1 MSNFSNINWAG
12 ASYNG
17 GKMRLYSAGGGGAEH
32 GIFLE
37 DNTAAYPVSG
47 IQLRSDANSVFLQTG
62 LAATPNPN
70 CGIYLQDF
78 APAGYYG
85 VQISSSSNGI
95 NLIADTGISLFSA
108 GGIDLQS
115 PSNAVNLIGR
125 TITLTDNAP
134 ATFGNVLITSVSNA
148 INISNTTNSLNF
160 GYLSGIT
167 MTTTM
172 GDIQINNSSGG
183 TFLSNSA
190 DVINLTTTSNDIN
203 ITSGNDIN
211 LSASNN
217 AVITASCSSGTPSS
231 SGSGFFAGVVSLVDT
246 SPAFPP
252 PTMLPYPVGVNIE
265 SLSNGIGVLA
275 GGGITLYDTSP
286 AGVGGIGIYSSSNGV
301 FIEGAGGSGT
311 RLQDSAPAGF
321 GVVQIQSFSNDVNII
336 SSNVGGGVNLSAVGT
351 AGNITLSTNGSV
363 TGVVISNI
371 SNGGV
376 GTLTVDS
383 ANHLYWNGTFI
394 A

>member
-1 MSNFSNINWAG
+1 MN
-12 ASYNG
+12 
-17 GKMRLYSAGGGGAEH
+17 
-32 GIFLE
+32 
-37 DNTAAYPVSG
+37 
-47 IQLRSDANSVFLQTG
+47 LR
-62 LAATPNPN
+62 
-70 CGIYLQDF
+70 
-78 APAGYYG
+78 
-85 VQISSSSNGI
+85 
-95 NLIADTGISLFSA
+95 ADTGIALFSA
-108 GGIDLQS
+108 DGIDIQTS
-115 PSNAVNLIGR
+115 SNLITVVGKG
-125 TITLTDNAP
+125 IYLTDTAP
-134 ATFGNVLITSVSNA
+134 ATFGNVLITSSSNA
-148 INISNTTNSLNF
+148 INLSNTTNSLNF

-231 SGSGFFAGVVSLVDT
+231 SGSGLFAGVVSLVDT
-246 SPAFPP
+246 SPAFTPTIPP
-252 PTMLPYPVGVNIE
+252 LPVGVNIE
-265 SLSNGIGVLA
+265 SLSNAIGVLA
-275 GGGITLYDTSP
+275 GGGISMYDVSP
-286 AGVGGIGIYSSSNGV
+286 AGAPLGGISIISSSNGV
-301 FIEGAGGSGT
+301 AIEGRGGSGT

-321 GVVQIQSFSNDVNII
+321 GVVNIESFSNDVNII
-336 SSNVGGGVNLSAVGT
+336 SQSAGGGVNLLAFGT
-351 AGNITLSTNGSV
+351 AGNITLTTNGSV